1 MTTEWHSVLHKN
13 GNVYV
18 HVCEQERL
26 DSSDKATEADV
37 RDPFKGEDCQ
47 GITVIIQKNKTQPTP
62 HAC

>member
-26 DSSDKATEADV
+26 DSSDKATDV
-37 RDPFKGEDCQ
+37 KR
-47 GITVIIQKNKTQPTP
+47 
-62 HAC
+62 